1 MKRFYPP
8 ARDTI
13 QEEFTVS
20 ELHFTFHFDEAVY
33 LTPYSRTGYDF
44 MDGAKYLCDGNE
56 RLSRLVG
63 EYLSIIRGYWEEA
76 ESGNE
81 HFRHY
86 YWHRLVSVVSRLQ
99 NQYAGVLFLLDKIQ
113 PVFIPDRLGNVLP
126 YYLSSFYPQ

>member
-1 MKRFYPP
+1 
-8 ARDTI
+8 
-13 QEEFTVS
+13 VS

-44 MDGAKYLCDGNE
+44 MDGQNTCVME
-56 RLSRLVG
+56 RTPLRLVG

-86 YWHRLVSVVSRLQ
+86 YCIGW
-99 NQYAGVLFLLDKIQ
+99 
-113 PVFIPDRLGNVLP
+113 
-126 YYLSSFYPQ
+126 